1 MSQTFFYN
9 VLLAF
14 VGTGVMQPST
24 IPVSANT
31 EIMAA
36 LLVGRSFTYVSYLKG
51 EKALQEVLQG
61 IVVERSS

>member
-1 MSQTFFYN
+1 
-9 VLLAF
+9 
-14 VGTGVMQPST
+14 MQPST